1 MELAGRKR
9 NRTHCSIHVITSLS
23 RSHQCSTSCSSS
35 FIFVT
40 YKCMDLDIHYSALFN
55 AICTA
60 LVLSDA
66 HKNEA
71 HMSVRS
77 VNKKESM

>member
-1 MELAGRKR
+1 
-9 NRTHCSIHVITSLS
+9 
-23 RSHQCSTSCSSS
+23 
-35 FIFVT
+35 
-40 YKCMDLDIHYSALFN
+40 MDLDIHYSALFN